1 MNLPSIQKHLRHL
14 IGRFLQRT
22 DGIIV
27 HEFIIALPVFL
38 FATVG
43 VYSYWD
49 AYRSLNTAEKAA
61 YAVSD
66 LISRETRTINVQYL
80 NGLHDV
86 MEYMMGNDLPV
97 QMRVTSITYS
107 GVRSRYEV
115 IWSRSPYAE
124 LPQLT
129 TTSLQALV
137 PNLPIVSDG
146 DSLILVEAR
155 VQFTPSVAQAPAFNM
170 YVGET
175 EFDLFIPTRPR
186 FLSKICLQNVA
197 CG

>member
-1 MNLPSIQKHLRHL
+1 MHSLRTRIRNLL
-14 IGRFLQRT
+14 GRFLRQT
-22 DGIIV
+22 DGIMV
-27 HEFIIALPVFL
+27 FEFVLALPVFI
-38 FATVG
+38 FASFG

-66 LISRETRTINVQYL
+66 LISRETRTVNVQYL

-97 QMRVTSITYS
+97 RMRITSITYS

-124 LPQLT
+124 MPQLT
-129 TTSLQALV
+129 TTSLQSLV

-146 DSLILVEAR
+146 DSLILVEAL
-155 VQFTPSVAQAPAFNM
+155 VEFTPALQQSPAFNM

>member
-1 MNLPSIQKHLRHL
+1 MTLPFIRNHLRRL
-14 IGRFLQRT
+14 LGRFLHRS
-22 DGIIV
+22 DGIV
-27 HEFIIALPVFL
+27 LHEFIIALPVFV
-38 FATVG
+38 FATLG

-61 YAVSD
+61 YAISD
-66 LISRETRTINVQYL
+66 LITRETRTVSEAYVT
-80 NGLHDV
+80 GLHDV
-86 MEYMMGNDLPV
+86 MEYMMGNDMPV
-97 QMRVTSITYS
+97 QMRITSITYS

-137 PNLPIVSDG
+137 PNLPVVSDG